1 MRAIVG
7 RAMTIADYSAI
18 GVLFVLILWVM
29 ARVYLQSRR
38 F

>member
-1 MRAIVG
+1 VG
-7 RAMTIADYSAI
+7 RTMTIADYSAI
-18 GVLFVLILWVM
+18 GVLFALILGVV